1 MPITVLIYAQ
11 DSTGL
16 GHVRRCATIAK
27 ALLERRPDTAV
38 VLATKS
44 RWPASFGL
52 GPRFDFLK
60 LPSQVTQAAATP
72 IESDAEL
79 AAVRGLRRAYLREAV
94 THLRPRLILVDN
106 EPLGFGGDMV
116 EALDVAPRETRLV
129 FGMRDVVDDP
139 DRTARRWA
147 EVGALEALRQRFDRT
162 IIYGHPDLF
171 DTLGTYE
178 LPAEVRTRAVYN
190 GYICA
195 PRDDVDIER
204 FREREGLAG
213 QPFILV
219 TGGGGGDAISMLSMT
234 IEAAR
239 QMDPRPRLLL
249 VTGPLMSPED
259 RAVVTE
265 RARQDGHI
273 VRTEVD
279 LLAALTAADAVVTMG
294 GYNTLVE
301 AMMIGRRPI
310 VLPRATHKLEQF
322 MRAQAFEAHGLV
334 RCLGP
339 QQASPD
345 VLARAIEAELANPT
359 RLDALQYL
367 DLNAHRAAGLLL
379 DLVE

>member
-1 MPITVLIYAQ
+1 MPITILVYAQ

-52 GPRFDFLK
+52 GPRFDYLK
-60 LPSQVTQAAATP
+60 LPGQVTQAAATP
-72 IESDAEL
+72 IERDAEV
-79 AAVRGLRRAYLREAV
+79 AAVRGLRRALLREAV

-106 EPLGFGGDMV
+106 EPLGFGGDML
-116 EALDVAPRETRLV
+116 EALDAAPRETRIV

-139 DRTARRWA
+139 ERTAQRWS
-147 EVGALEALRQRFDRT
+147 ESGALEALEQRFDRT

-171 DTLGTYE
+171 DTLGTYD
-178 LPAEVRTRAVYN
+178 LPAEARTRAIYN

-195 PRDDVDIER
+195 SREDVDIER
-204 FREREGLAG
+204 FREDQGLTGA
-213 QPFILV
+213 PFVLV

-239 QMDPRPRLLL
+239 RMDPRPRLFL
-249 VTGPLMSPED
+249 VTGSLMSPED
-259 RAVVTE
+259 QAVVTDL
-265 RARQDGHI
+265 ARQDGHI

-279 LLAALTAADAVVTMG
+279 LLAALAAADAVVTMG

-301 AMMIGRRPI
+301 AMMMGRRPI
-310 VLPRATHKLEQF
+310 VLPRATHKLEQL
-322 MRAQAFEAHGLV
+322 MRAEAFEVHGLV
-334 RCLGP
+334 HCLGP
-339 QQASPD
+339 EKASPD
-345 VLARAIEAELANPT
+345 VLARAIEAEVASPT
-359 RLDALQYL
+359 RLDARQYL
-367 DLNAHRAAGLLL
+367 DLNGRRAAGLLL